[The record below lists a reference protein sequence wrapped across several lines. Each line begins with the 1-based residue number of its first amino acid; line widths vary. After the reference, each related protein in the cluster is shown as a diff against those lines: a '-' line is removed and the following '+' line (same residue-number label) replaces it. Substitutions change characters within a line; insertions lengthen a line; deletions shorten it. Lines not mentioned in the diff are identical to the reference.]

1 MSPNKIKSF
10 FQGFYIVA
18 IYVCIFFTLSTI
30 PTVRCLALL
39 GMALSCFGILPYC
52 NLRLKSGRM
61 EMYGFIMF
69 GVIGLI
75 GEFVTL
81 LQIII

>member
-1 MSPNKIKSF
+1 MSPNKIKGF

-30 PTVRCLALL
+30 PIVRCLALL

-52 NLRLKSGRM
+52 NLKYKYERM
-61 EMYGFIMF
+61 ELYGFIIF
-69 GVIGLI
+69 GIVGLI
-75 GEFVTL
+75 GVFVTL
-81 LQIII
+81 FQIVI